1 MTIAPVAVMPRT
13 NTLLLAV
20 LAAPFFTAC
29 TDSTDPTPP
38 GLVAPSCTMT
48 YQVFRIDHVRLP
60 ESDDEA
66 RALAIDI
73 DPRADI
79 TVPQVDN
86 RFGQA
91 HVLITGIA
99 EAWNVNPAIDAH
111 LAGADLRWAIELGT
125 CADGDEVRV
134 ALMHATDRDGNG
146 RLEIVNRGLPS
157 VGLAGAAITT
167 ADGVGVVPVGY
178 LTDGAGDLAT
188 DTWQL
193 GLGLAAEL
201 RRDADG
207 GLTGKVGLGVG
218 TLLDGAAAPI
228 AAYATRAIGDD
239 ATGAYWR
246 AQDADG
252 DGTISTAEVRS
263 FLDALV
269 RPDVDLGDCDA
280 VACYRLDAA
289 DRDADHISLG
299 LGIHA
304 VPVEIE

>member
-1 MTIAPVAVMPRT
+1 MPRPT
-13 NTLLLAV
+13 ALLLPL
-20 LAAPFFTAC
+20 LAAPLTTAC
-29 TDSTDPTPP
+29 TDAIDPTPP
-38 GLVAPSCTMT
+38 GLLAPSCTMT
-48 YQVFRIDHVRLP
+48 YQAYRIDHVRLP
-60 ESDDEA
+60 ESNDEA
-66 RALAIDI
+66 RALALDI

-111 LAGADLRWAIELGT
+111 LARGDLGWALELGT

-134 ALMHATDRDGNG
+134 ALMRTTDRDGDG
-146 RLEIVNRGLPS
+146 RLEVVDRGLPS
-157 VGLAGAAITT
+157 VGLAGDLIAT

-193 GLGLAAEL
+193 GLGLATEL

-207 GLTGKVGLGVG
+207 GLTGKLGLGLAP
-218 TLLDGAAAPI
+218 LLDAAVAPL
-228 AAYATRAIGDD
+228 AAYATRSIDD
-239 ATGAYWR
+239 VAVGGYWR
-246 AQDADG
+246 AQDVDR
-252 DGTISTAEVRS
+252 DGTISTAEVRT
-263 FLDALV
+263 FLDTLV

-289 DRDADHISLG
+289 DREPDHASLG
-299 LGIHA
+299 LGVHA
-304 VPVEIE
+304 VPVELE